1 MNTKL
6 IMTLSAVFLGI
17 IGIGLT
23 FLPAEIVGLL
33 NILVTNGFLVMLQVL
48 GSLYFAFAMLNWMA
62 KGSIIGGIYN
72 RPIVIANFTHFFM
85 GALALG
91 KSLVSN
97 PELPHTSWL
106 LAVIYAVFA
115 GLYGVF
121 LFRHPLAG
129 TSV

>member
-1 MNTKL
+1 
-6 IMTLSAVFLGI
+6 MTLSAVFLGSM
-17 IGIGLT
+17 GIALS
-23 FLPAEIVGLL
+23 FLPAEIAGIL
-33 NILVTNGFLVMLQVL
+33 NIKETSSFLVMLQVL

-97 PELPHTSWL
+97 PELPETGWF
-106 LAVIYAVFA
+106 LAVIYAILA
-115 GLYGVF
+115 ALYGIF
-121 LFRHPLAG
+121 LFRHPLAN
-129 TSV
+129 SPV